1 MDKLRT
7 CKHSTSSKSL
17 RLKKQPAAGCLEDQM
32 EVHSASLK
40 NFVGT
45 YDPTI
50 ENKKFHLLLNSRD
63 RLQTILGVL
72 SNLKRIS

>member
-50 ENKKFHLLLNSRD
+50 ENKKISPFIELKG
-63 RLQTILGVL
+63 QTPDYTW
-72 SNLKRIS
+72 SP